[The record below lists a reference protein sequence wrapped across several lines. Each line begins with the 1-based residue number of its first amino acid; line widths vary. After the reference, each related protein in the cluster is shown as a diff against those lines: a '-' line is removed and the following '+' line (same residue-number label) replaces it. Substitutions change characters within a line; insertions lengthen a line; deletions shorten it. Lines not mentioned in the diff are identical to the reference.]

1 MFPRR
6 KWAGLVGPPVHGS
19 MYVPAPR
26 GRLCPSSPR
35 PLPSGSASLSE
46 DDNSPGGG
54 GDAQILTPP
63 TSVCVCV
70 GGGVGQIAGPKDRQW
85 FIHYSKDK
93 ILPLFSGFK
102 VLHPP
107 GRTCPILYLWLDA
120 FQSQYSRTEGADYEG
135 CEKCGETP

>member
-1 MFPRR
+1 MCLHPGDGS
-6 KWAGLVGPPVHGS
+6 APPLH
-19 MYVPAPR
+19 A
-26 GRLCPSSPR
+26 LCPLVP
-35 PLPSGSASLSE
+35 PPSLRMTTAR
-46 DDNSPGGG
+46 GGG